1 MSFSSRHTIVLIVI
15 LIIII
20 IIVVNDFLLA
30 VQYSCWK
37 NFTSY
42 RVFYCNVSLSIKT
55 RIMLLNITPSAPR
68 QFGLQHKCLLNQMFR
83 CFKITIS
90 SFFLSECFEKE

>member
-20 IIVVNDFLLA
+20 IIIVVNDFLLA
-30 VQYSCWK
+30 VQYRCWK

-55 RIMLLNITPSAPR
+55 RIMLLNITPVAPR
-68 QFGLQHKCLLNQMFR
+68 QFGLLQKCF
-83 CFKITIS
+83 CVY
-90 SFFLSECFEKE
+90 